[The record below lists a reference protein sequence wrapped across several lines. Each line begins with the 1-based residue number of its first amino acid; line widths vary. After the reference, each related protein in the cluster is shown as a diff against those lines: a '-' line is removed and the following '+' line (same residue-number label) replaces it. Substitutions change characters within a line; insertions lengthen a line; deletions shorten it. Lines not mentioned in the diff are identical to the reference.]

1 MKKPVV
7 ILFDLGNVLVR
18 IHPEAFLQTLGIDT
32 AENRKLYSPKV
43 IEIVK
48 RYERGRDSTE
58 QYLSR
63 LEGLFNHGEF
73 HFLREQIEKA
83 MLSVIGKPIEGME
96 ELVQRVSARNKVGLL
111 SNTNPL
117 HYHHCLEN
125 LPVLRHVPVHFLSYQ
140 LLALKP
146 EPAIYHSVVEAI
158 ELPAEEILF
167 IDDIEVNIT
176 AARGIGMQ
184 GIRFTDLASLES
196 ELQILGVV

>member
-1 MKKPVV
+1 MKKPAV

-48 RYERGRDSTE
+48 RYERGGDSTE

-63 LEGLFNHGEF
+63 LEGLLNHGEF
-73 HFLREQIEKA
+73 HFERNQIERA
-83 MLSVIGKPIEGME
+83 MLSVIGKPMEGME
-96 ELVQRVSARNKVGLL
+96 ELVQRVGAENRVGLL

-125 LPVLRHVPVHFLSYQ
+125 LPVLRHIPVHFLSYQ

-158 ELPAEEILF
+158 ELPAEGILF
-167 IDDIEVNIT
+167 IDDIRENID
-176 AARGIGMQ
+176 AAHNAGMQ
-184 GIRFTDLASLES
+184 GIRFTERAKLDQ
-196 ELQILGVV
+196 ELNVIGVI

>member
-1 MKKPVV
+1 MKKLAV

-48 RYERGRDSTE
+48 RYERGGDSTE

-63 LEGLFNHGEF
+63 LEGLLSHGEF
-73 HFLREQIEKA
+73 HFERNQIERA
-83 MLSVIGKPIEGME
+83 MLSVIGKPMEGME
-96 ELVQRVSARNKVGLL
+96 ELVQRVGAESRVGLL
-111 SNTNPL
+111 SNTNPI

-125 LPVLRHVPVHFLSYQ
+125 LPVLRHIPVHFLSYQ
-140 LLALKP
+140 LLVLKP
-146 EPAIYHSVVEAI
+146 EPAIYHAVVEATG
-158 ELPAEEILF
+158 LPAKEILF
-167 IDDIEVNIT
+167 IDDIEENIT

-184 GIRFTDLASLES
+184 GIRFTDPASLES